1 VYRELLWIWRDEA
14 VSMRW
19 DEIRELWCDRQGHLR
34 RFSKESSMKKDMTSQ
49 QVETATLVRRVR
61 RTWLRQLLLILS
73 VIGPGLITANVDND
87 ATGITGYS
95 LAGAQYGYGLLWAVV
110 LVTISLAV
118 VQEMAARMGVVTGKG
133 LADLIRERF
142 GVRITFW
149 SMLLLLIANAAT
161 TVAEFAGVAGA
172 MDIFGVSP
180 FIAVP
185 VAAAVVWFLVI
196 RGSYKYVER
205 VLLALCLVYVSY
217 VASGFLVHPDWAQVL
232 HQTLVPPIQF
242 NQGYLLTL
250 VAVIGTTI
258 APWMQF
264 YQQSAIADKG
274 IEVKHLRYEQLD
286 TYVGAF
292 LTDFVAFFI
301 VICTGATLFV
311 HHIQITEAK
320 DAAIALEPLVG
331 GNGRIA
337 EILFGV
343 GLLNASVM
351 AASVL
356 PLSTAYSIAEAFGWE
371 RGVGRT
377 FKEAPQFLTLY
388 TLIIVLGAG
397 ITLFVPAD
405 RLVFVL
411 NLPNVVG
418 GMLLPLIL
426 VLMILLCND
435 RRLMGRY
442 VNGPIYN
449 YVAWITTVV
458 MTVLSALIIWSF
470 IFPFP

>member
-1 VYRELLWIWRDEA
+1 MKKSFATVPTEKVRT
-14 VSMRW
+14 SK
-19 DEIRELWCDRQGHLR
+19 LR
-34 RFSKESSMKKDMTSQ
+34 R
-49 QVETATLVRRVR
+49 RV
-61 RTWLRQLLLILS
+61 WLRQILILS
-73 VIGPGLITANVDND
+73 SVVGPGLITANVDND

-118 VQEMAARMGVVTGKG
+118 VQEMVARMGVVTGKG

-142 GVRITFW
+142 GVRITFG
-149 SMLLLLIANAAT
+149 SMTLLLIANIAT

-172 MDIFGVSP
+172 MDIFGVSV

-185 VAAAVVWFLVI
+185 LAAVLVWFLVI
-196 RGSYKYVER
+196 KGQYKYVER
-205 VLLALCLVYVSY
+205 FLLALCLIYVSY
-217 VASGFLVHPDWAQVL
+217 VVSGFLVHPDWTQVF
-232 HQTLVPPIQF
+232 HQTVVPSIQL

-264 YQQSAIADKG
+264 YQQSAIADKQ
-274 IEVKHLRYEQLD
+274 IPVAHLQYERID
-286 TYVGAF
+286 TYVGA
-292 LTDFVAFFI
+292 LITDSVAFFI

-311 HHIQITEAK
+311 HHIQINEAK
-320 DAAIALEPLVG
+320 DAALALGPLVG
-331 GNGRIA
+331 GNGHFA
-337 EILFGV
+337 SILFGI
-343 GLLNASVM
+343 GLLNASFM

-377 FKEAPQFLTLY
+377 FKEAPQFLFLY
-388 TLIIVLGAG
+388 TAIIVIGAG
-397 ITLFVPAD
+397 IVLFVPTGS
-405 RLVFVL
+405 LVFVL

-418 GMLLPLIL
+418 GMLLPVVL
-426 VLMILLCND
+426 VMMILLCND

-442 VNGPIYN
+442 VNGPIFN
-449 YVAWITTVV
+449 TVAWVTTIV
-458 MTVLSALIIWSF
+458 MTVLTLMIILTTLF
-470 IFPFP
+470 PGIFG

>member
-1 VYRELLWIWRDEA
+1 MA
-14 VSMRW
+14 
-19 DEIRELWCDRQGHLR
+19 
-34 RFSKESSMKKDMTSQ
+34 KEVMSPRKK
-49 QVETATLVRRVR
+49 RGIPH
-61 RTWLRQLLLILS
+61 RTRPRSPWMRQLILIFS
-73 VIGPGLITANVDND
+73 IIGPGLITANVDND

-118 VQEMAARMGVVTGKG
+118 VQEMVARMGVVTGKG

-142 GVRITFW
+142 GVKITFW
-149 SMLLLLIANAAT
+149 SMILLLIANAAT
-161 TVAEFAGVAGA
+161 TVAEFAGIAGA

-185 VAAAVVWFLVI
+185 VAAVLVWFLVV
-196 RGSYKYVER
+196 RGSYRYVER
-205 VLLALCLVYVSY
+205 VLLGLCLIYISY
-217 VASGFLVHPDWAQVL
+217 IVSGFLVHPDWAQVF
-232 HQTLVPPIQF
+232 HQTVIPPFQLK
-242 NQGYLLTL
+242 QGYLLTL
-250 VAVIGTTI
+250 IAVIGTTI

-264 YQQSAIADKG
+264 YQQSAIADKQ
-274 IEVKHLRYEQLD
+274 ISKAHLRYEQWD
-286 TYVGAF
+286 TYIGAL

-301 VICTGATLFV
+301 VVCTGATLFV
-311 HHIQITEAK
+311 HHIQINEAK
-320 DAAIALEPLVG
+320 DAALALGPLVG
-331 GNGRIA
+331 GNGHIA
-337 EILFGV
+337 QILFGI
-343 GLLNASVM
+343 GLLNASLM

-377 FKEAPQFLTLY
+377 FKEAPQFLSLY
-388 TLIIVLGAG
+388 TGIIVIGAVV
-397 ITLFVPAD
+397 TLFVPKD

-418 GMLLPLIL
+418 GMLLPVIL

-442 VNGPIYN
+442 VNGRIYN
-449 YVAWITTVV
+449 VIAWTTTIV
-458 MTVLSALIIWSF
+458 MTVLTLLIILST
-470 IFPFP
+470 IFPALFGGT

>member
-1 VYRELLWIWRDEA
+1 MNKVLLT
-14 VSMRW
+14 
-19 DEIRELWCDRQGHLR
+19 RQR
-34 RFSKESSMKKDMTSQ
+34 K
-49 QVETATLVRRVR
+49 VRRV
-61 RTWLRQLLLILS
+61 WMRQLLILLS

-133 LADLIRERF
+133 LADLIREKF

-180 FIAVP
+180 YIAVP
-185 VAAAVVWFLVI
+185 VAAVVVWVLVV
-196 RGSYKYVER
+196 RGSYRYVER
-205 VLLALCLVYVSY
+205 ILLALCLIYFTYVI
-217 VASGFLVHPDWAQVL
+217 SGFLVHPNWGEVL
-232 HQTLVPPIQF
+232 HQTLVPPIQL

-264 YQQSAIADKG
+264 YQQSAIADKH
-274 IEVKHLRYEQLD
+274 IKIAHLRYEQID
-286 TYVGAF
+286 TYVGTF

-311 HHIQITEAK
+311 HHIQINEAK
-320 DAAIALEPLVG
+320 DAALALAPLVR
-331 GNGRIA
+331 GNGQIA

-343 GLLNASVM
+343 GLLNASLM

-371 RGVGRT
+371 RGVGRN
-377 FKEAPQFLTLY
+377 FKEAPQFLALY
-388 TLIIVLGAG
+388 TFIIAVGAG
-397 ITLFVPAD
+397 ITLFVPKN

-426 VLMILLCND
+426 ILMILLCND

-442 VNGPIYN
+442 VNGRANNI
-449 YVAWITTVV
+449 VAWITTIV
-458 MTVLSALIIWSF
+458 MTVLTLLIVVTT
-470 IFPFP
+470 IFPNLFSG

>member
-1 VYRELLWIWRDEA
+1 
-14 VSMRW
+14 
-19 DEIRELWCDRQGHLR
+19 
-34 RFSKESSMKKDMTSQ
+34 MKKTITSRKLP
-49 QVETATLVRRVR
+49 ARSRRQMR
-61 RTWLRQLLLILS
+61 MRQLLIMLS

-95 LAGAQYGYGLLWAVV
+95 LAGAQYGYGLLWAIV

-118 VQEMAARMGVVTGKG
+118 VQEMVARMGVVTGKG

-149 SMLLLLIANAAT
+149 SMFLLLIANAAT

-172 MDIFGVSP
+172 MDIFSVSP

-185 VAAAVVWFLVI
+185 IAAVVVWFLVI

-205 VLLALCLVYVSY
+205 VLLVLCVIFVSY
-217 VASGFLVHPDWAQVL
+217 VASGILVHPDWGQVFY
-232 HQTLVPPIQF
+232 QTIHPPIQL

-264 YQQSAIADKG
+264 YQQSAIADKQ
-274 IEVKHLRYEQLD
+274 ISVSHLNYERLD

-301 VICTGATLFV
+301 VVATGATLFV
-311 HHIQITEAK
+311 HHIQINEAK
-320 DAAIALEPLVG
+320 DAALALGPLVG

-337 EILFGV
+337 SILFGV
-343 GLLNASVM
+343 GLLNASLM

-377 FKEAPQFLTLY
+377 FQEAPAFLSLY
-388 TLIIVLGAG
+388 TAIIVLGAG
-397 ITLFVPAD
+397 ITLFVPED

-418 GMLLPLIL
+418 GMLLPVVL

-435 RRLMGRY
+435 RSLMGRH
-442 VNGPIYN
+442 VNGRVFNI
-449 YVAWITTVV
+449 VAWATAIL
-458 MTVLSALIIWSF
+458 MTVLTLLIILSTL
-470 IFPFP
+470 FPNLFGAS

>member
-1 VYRELLWIWRDEA
+1 MNKVLLT
-14 VSMRW
+14 
-19 DEIRELWCDRQGHLR
+19 RQR
-34 RFSKESSMKKDMTSQ
+34 K
-49 QVETATLVRRVR
+49 VRRV
-61 RTWLRQLLLILS
+61 WMRQLLILLS

-133 LADLIRERF
+133 LADLIREKF

-180 FIAVP
+180 YIAVP
-185 VAAAVVWFLVI
+185 VAAVVVWVLVV
-196 RGSYKYVER
+196 RGSYRYVER
-205 VLLALCLVYVSY
+205 ILLVLCLIYFTYVI
-217 VASGFLVHPDWAQVL
+217 SGFLVHPNWGEVL
-232 HQTLVPPIQF
+232 HQTLVPPIRL

-264 YQQSAIADKG
+264 YQQSAIADKH
-274 IEVKHLRYEQLD
+274 IKIAHLRYEQID
-286 TYVGAF
+286 TYVGTF

-311 HHIQITEAK
+311 HHIQINEAK
-320 DAAIALEPLVG
+320 DAALALAPLVR
-331 GNGRIA
+331 GNGQIA

-343 GLLNASVM
+343 GLLNASLM

-371 RGVGRT
+371 RGVGRN
-377 FKEAPQFLTLY
+377 FKEAPQFLALY
-388 TLIIVLGAG
+388 TFIIAVGAG
-397 ITLFVPAD
+397 ITLFVPKD

-426 VLMILLCND
+426 ILMILLCND

-442 VNGPIYN
+442 VNGRANNI
-449 YVAWITTVV
+449 VAWVTTIV
-458 MTVLSALIIWSF
+458 MTVLTLLIVVTT
-470 IFPFP
+470 IFPNLFSG

>member
-1 VYRELLWIWRDEA
+1 MNKVLLT
-14 VSMRW
+14 
-19 DEIRELWCDRQGHLR
+19 RQR
-34 RFSKESSMKKDMTSQ
+34 K
-49 QVETATLVRRVR
+49 VRRV
-61 RTWLRQLLLILS
+61 WMRQLLILLS

-133 LADLIRERF
+133 LADLIREKF

-180 FIAVP
+180 YIAVP
-185 VAAAVVWFLVI
+185 VAAVVVWVLVV
-196 RGSYKYVER
+196 RGSYRYVER
-205 VLLALCLVYVSY
+205 ILLVLCLIYFTYVI
-217 VASGFLVHPDWAQVL
+217 SGFLVHPNWGEVL
-232 HQTLVPPIQF
+232 HQTLVPPIRL

-264 YQQSAIADKG
+264 YQQSAIADKH
-274 IEVKHLRYEQLD
+274 IKIAHLRYEQID
-286 TYVGAF
+286 TYVGTF

-311 HHIQITEAK
+311 HHIQINEAK
-320 DAAIALEPLVG
+320 DAALALAPLVR
-331 GNGRIA
+331 GNGQIA

-343 GLLNASVM
+343 GLLNASLM

-371 RGVGRT
+371 RGVGRN
-377 FKEAPQFLTLY
+377 FKEAPQFLALY
-388 TLIIVLGAG
+388 TFIIAVGAG
-397 ITLFVPAD
+397 ITLFVPKD

-426 VLMILLCND
+426 ILMILLCND

-442 VNGPIYN
+442 VNGRANNI
-449 YVAWITTVV
+449 VAWITTIV
-458 MTVLSALIIWSF
+458 MTVLTLLIVVTT
-470 IFPFP
+470 IFPNLFSG

>member
-1 VYRELLWIWRDEA
+1 MNKVA
-14 VSMRW
+14 VT
-19 DEIRELWCDRQGHLR
+19 RQR
-34 RFSKESSMKKDMTSQ
+34 K
-49 QVETATLVRRVR
+49 VRRV
-61 RTWLRQLLLILS
+61 WMRQLLILLS

-95 LAGAQYGYGLLWAVV
+95 LAGAQYGYGLLWAIV
-110 LVTISLAV
+110 LVTFSLAV

-133 LADLIRERF
+133 LADLIREKF

-149 SMLLLLIANAAT
+149 SMLLLLVANAAT

-180 FIAVP
+180 YIAVP
-185 VAAAVVWFLVI
+185 VAAVVVWVLVV
-196 RGSYKYVER
+196 RGSYRYVER
-205 VLLALCLVYVSY
+205 ILLVLCLIYFSY
-217 VASGFLVHPDWAQVL
+217 VISGFLVHPNWGQVL
-232 HQTLVPPIQF
+232 HETLVPHLQL

-264 YQQSAIADKG
+264 YQQSAIADKN
-274 IEVKHLRYEQLD
+274 IKISQLRYEQID
-286 TYVGAF
+286 TYLGSF

-311 HHIQITEAK
+311 HHIQIKEAK
-320 DAAIALEPLVG
+320 DAALALAPLVQ

-343 GLLNASVM
+343 GLLNASLM

-371 RGVGRT
+371 RGVGRS
-377 FKEAPQFLTLY
+377 FREAPQFLTLY
-388 TLIIVLGAG
+388 TFIIVVGAG
-397 ITLFVPAD
+397 ITLFVPKD
-405 RLVFVL
+405 RLIFVL

-435 RRLMGRY
+435 RRLMGRF
-442 VNGPIYN
+442 VNGRLKN
-449 YVAWITTVV
+449 VVVWATTIV
-458 MTVLSALIIWSF
+458 MTILTLLIILST
-470 IFPFP
+470 IFPGLFGG

>member
-1 VYRELLWIWRDEA
+1 MNKVLLT
-14 VSMRW
+14 
-19 DEIRELWCDRQGHLR
+19 RQR
-34 RFSKESSMKKDMTSQ
+34 K
-49 QVETATLVRRVR
+49 VRRV
-61 RTWLRQLLLILS
+61 WMRQLLILLS

-133 LADLIRERF
+133 LADLIREKF

-180 FIAVP
+180 YIAVP
-185 VAAAVVWFLVI
+185 VAAVVVWVLVV
-196 RGSYKYVER
+196 RGSYRYVER
-205 VLLALCLVYVSY
+205 ILLALCLIYFTYVI
-217 VASGFLVHPDWAQVL
+217 SGFLVHPNWGEVL
-232 HQTLVPPIQF
+232 HQTLVPPIQL
-242 NQGYLLTL
+242 NQRYLLTL

-264 YQQSAIADKG
+264 YQQSAIADKH
-274 IEVKHLRYEQLD
+274 IKIAHLRYEQID
-286 TYVGAF
+286 TYLGAF

-311 HHIQITEAK
+311 HHIQINEAK
-320 DAAIALEPLVG
+320 DAALALAPLVR
-331 GNGRIA
+331 GNGQIA

-343 GLLNASVM
+343 GLLNASLM

-371 RGVGRT
+371 RGVGRN
-377 FKEAPQFLTLY
+377 FKEAPQFLALY
-388 TLIIVLGAG
+388 TFIIAVGAG
-397 ITLFVPAD
+397 ITLFVPKD

-426 VLMILLCND
+426 ILMILLCND

-442 VNGPIYN
+442 VNGRANNI
-449 YVAWITTVV
+449 VAWVTTIV
-458 MTVLSALIIWSF
+458 MTVLTLLIVVTT
-470 IFPFP
+470 IFPNLFSG

>member
-1 VYRELLWIWRDEA
+1 MNKVA
-14 VSMRW
+14 MA
-19 DEIRELWCDRQGHLR
+19 RQ
-34 RFSKESSMKKDMTSQ
+34 KQ
-49 QVETATLVRRVR
+49 VRRV
-61 RTWLRQLLLILS
+61 WLRQLMLILS

-87 ATGITGYS
+87 ATGIAGYS

-118 VQEMAARMGVVTGKG
+118 VQEMVARMGVVTGKG
-133 LADLIRERF
+133 LADLIREKF

-149 SMLLLLIANAAT
+149 SMLLLLIANTAT

-180 FIAVP
+180 YIAVP
-185 VAAAVVWFLVI
+185 VAAVLVWVLVI
-196 RGSYKYVER
+196 RGNYKYVER
-205 VLLALCLVYVSY
+205 VLLALCLIYLTYVI
-217 VASGFLVHPDWAQVL
+217 SGFLVHPDWTTVL
-232 HQTLVPPIQF
+232 QQTFVPPIQL
-242 NQGYLLTL
+242 NQGYLLTF

-264 YQQSAIADKG
+264 YQQSAIADKH
-274 IEVKHLRYEQLD
+274 IAIKHLNIERMD

-292 LTDFVAFFI
+292 ITDFVAFFI
-301 VICTGATLFV
+301 VVSTGATLFI
-311 HHIQITEAK
+311 HHIQINQAS
-320 DAAIALEPLVG
+320 DAAAALGPLA
-331 GNGRIA
+331 GNYA
-337 EILFGV
+337 KILFGI
-343 GLLNASVM
+343 GLLNASLM

-377 FKEAPQFLTLY
+377 WKEAPQFLSLY
-388 TLIIVLGAG
+388 TFIIVVGAG

-426 VLMILLCND
+426 ILMIILCND
-435 RRLMGRY
+435 RRLLGRY
-442 VNGPIYN
+442 VNGPIFN
-449 YVAWITTVV
+449 VIAWITTIV
-458 MTVLSALIIWSF
+458 MSILTLLIIVSTV
-470 IFPFP
+470 FPQVFGG

>member
-1 VYRELLWIWRDEA
+1 
-14 VSMRW
+14 
-19 DEIRELWCDRQGHLR
+19 
-34 RFSKESSMKKDMTSQ
+34 MKKTITSRKLP
-49 QVETATLVRRVR
+49 ARSRRQMR
-61 RTWLRQLLLILS
+61 MRQLLIMLS

-95 LAGAQYGYGLLWAVV
+95 LAGAQYGYGLLWAIV

-118 VQEMAARMGVVTGKG
+118 VQEMVARMGVVTGKG

-149 SMLLLLIANAAT
+149 SMFLLLIANAAT

-185 VAAAVVWFLVI
+185 IAAVVVWFLVI

-205 VLLALCLVYVSY
+205 VLLVLCVIFVSY
-217 VASGFLVHPDWAQVL
+217 VASGILVHPDWGQVFY
-232 HQTLVPPIQF
+232 QTIHPPIQL

-264 YQQSAIADKG
+264 YQQSAIADKQ
-274 IEVKHLRYEQLD
+274 ISVSHLNYERLD

-301 VICTGATLFV
+301 VVATGATLFV
-311 HHIQITEAK
+311 HHIQINEAK
-320 DAAIALEPLVG
+320 DAALALGPLVG

-337 EILFGV
+337 SILFGV
-343 GLLNASVM
+343 GLLNASLM

-377 FKEAPQFLTLY
+377 FQEAPAFLSLY
-388 TLIIVLGAG
+388 TAIIVLGAG
-397 ITLFVPAD
+397 ITLFVPED

-418 GMLLPLIL
+418 GMLLPVVL

-435 RRLMGRY
+435 RSLMGRH
-442 VNGPIYN
+442 VNGRVFNI
-449 YVAWITTVV
+449 VAWATAIL
-458 MTVLSALIIWSF
+458 MTVLTLLIILSTL
-470 IFPFP
+470 FPNLFGAS

>member
-1 VYRELLWIWRDEA
+1 MNTTVR
-14 VSMRW
+14 
-19 DEIRELWCDRQGHLR
+19 
-34 RFSKESSMKKDMTSQ
+34 KQ
-49 QVETATLVRRVR
+49 QQKVRRV
-61 RTWLRQLLLILS
+61 WMRQLLLLLS

-95 LAGAQYGYGLLWAVV
+95 LAGAQYGYGLLWAIV

-118 VQEMAARMGVVTGKG
+118 VQEMAARMGVVTNKG
-133 LADLIRERF
+133 LSDLIRERF

-149 SMLLLLIANAAT
+149 SMLLLLIANVAT
-161 TVAEFAGVAGA
+161 TVAEFAGIAGA
-172 MDIFGVSP
+172 MDIFNVSS

-185 VAAAVVWFLVI
+185 LAAIVVWILVI

-205 VLLALCLVYVSY
+205 VLLVLCLIYASY
-217 VASGFLVHPDWAQVL
+217 IFSGFLVHPDWGQVF
-232 HQTLVPPIQF
+232 HQTIIPPLQL

-264 YQQSAIADKG
+264 YQQSAIADKH
-274 IEVKHLRYEQLD
+274 IQIKHLNYERID

-301 VICTGATLFV
+301 VVCTGATLFV
-311 HHIQITEAK
+311 HHIQINEAK

-337 EILFGV
+337 EILFAV
-343 GLLNASVM
+343 GLLNASLM

-371 RGVGRT
+371 RGIGRT
-377 FKEAPQFLTLY
+377 FREAPQFLWLY
-388 TLIIVLGAG
+388 TFIIIVGAG
-397 ITLFVPAD
+397 ITLFVPKD

-418 GMLLPLIL
+418 GMLLPL
-426 VLMILLCND
+426 VLLLMLILCND
-435 RRLMGRY
+435 RHLMGRY
-442 VNGPIYN
+442 VNGPIFN
-449 YVAWITTVV
+449 VIAWITTIL
-458 MTVLSALIIWSF
+458 MTVLTLLIIVSTV
-470 IFPFP
+470 FPGLFAGS

>member
-1 VYRELLWIWRDEA
+1 MNQLGKTRPTRTLARKRRA
-14 VSMRW
+14 VW
-19 DEIRELWCDRQGHLR
+19 
-34 RFSKESSMKKDMTSQ
+34 
-49 QVETATLVRRVR
+49 V
-61 RTWLRQLLLILS
+61 RQLLLLLS
-73 VIGPGLITANVDND
+73 VVGPGLITANVDND

-95 LAGAQYGYGLLWAVV
+95 LAGAQYGYGLLWAIV

-118 VQEMAARMGVVTGKG
+118 VQEMVARMGVVTGKG

-149 SMLLLLIANAAT
+149 SMALLLIANAAT
-161 TVAEFAGVAGA
+161 TVAEFAGIAGA

-180 FIAVP
+180 LIAVP
-185 VAAAVVWFLVI
+185 VAAVVVWFLVV
-196 RGSYKYVER
+196 RGNYKYVER
-205 VLLALCLVYVSY
+205 ILLVLCVIYLSY
-217 VASGFLVHPDWAQVL
+217 VGSGLLVHPDWMQIF
-232 HQTLVPPIQF
+232 HQTVLPPLQF

-264 YQQSAIADKG
+264 YQQSSVADKQ
-274 IEVKHLRYEQLD
+274 IPVKHLRYEQLD
-286 TYVGAF
+286 TFVGAF

-301 VICTGATLFV
+301 VVCTGATLFV
-311 HHIQITEAK
+311 HHVQINEAK
-320 DAAIALEPLVG
+320 DAALALEPLVG
-331 GNGRIA
+331 GNGKIA
-337 EILFGV
+337 AILFGV
-343 GLLNASVM
+343 GLLNASLM

-356 PLSTAYSIAEAFGWE
+356 PLSTAYSVAEAFGWE

-388 TLIIVLGAG
+388 TTIIILGAG
-397 ITLFVPAD
+397 ITLFVPKD

-418 GMLLPLIL
+418 GMLLPLVL

-442 VNGPIYN
+442 TNGRIYN
-449 YVAWITTVV
+449 VVAWGTTIL
-458 MTVLSALIIWSF
+458 MTVLTLLIILTTL
-470 IFPFP
+470 FPGLSGGS

>member
-1 VYRELLWIWRDEA
+1 MNKTDKVGTPTDKIA
-14 VSMRW
+14 VTK
-19 DEIRELWCDRQGHLR
+19 Q
-34 RFSKESSMKKDMTSQ
+34 
-49 QVETATLVRRVR
+49 RRVR
-61 RTWLRQLLLILS
+61 RVWTRQILVLLS

-118 VQEMAARMGVVTGKG
+118 VQEMVARMGVVTGKG
-133 LADLIRERF
+133 LADLIREHF

-149 SMLLLLIANAAT
+149 SMFLLLIANIAT
-161 TVAEFAGVAGA
+161 TVAEFAGIAGA

-185 VAAAVVWFLVI
+185 IAAILVWFLVI
-196 RGSYKYVER
+196 RGQYKYVER
-205 VLLALCLVYVSY
+205 FLLLLCIIFVSY
-217 VASGFLVHPDWAQVL
+217 IVSGFLVHPDWTQVFQ
-232 HQTLVPPIQF
+232 QTIRPPIQL

-264 YQQSAIADKG
+264 YQQSAIADKR
-274 IEVKHLRYEQLD
+274 IPVAHLNYERID

-292 LTDFVAFFI
+292 ITDFVAFFI

-311 HHIQITEAK
+311 HHIQINEAK
-320 DAAIALEPLVG
+320 DAALALGPLAG
-331 GNGRIA
+331 GNGQIA
-337 EILFGV
+337 SILFGV
-343 GLLNASVM
+343 GLLNASFM

-356 PLSTAYSIAEAFGWE
+356 PLSTAYSISEAFGWE
-371 RGVGRT
+371 RGVGRK
-377 FKEAPQFLTLY
+377 FKEAPQFLILY
-388 TLIIVLGAG
+388 TTIIIIGAG
-397 ITLFVPAD
+397 LVLFVSAKQ
-405 RLVFVL
+405 LIFVL

-418 GMLLPLIL
+418 GMLLPVIL

-442 VNGPIYN
+442 VNGPIFN
-449 YVAWITTVV
+449 VVAWLTAIV
-458 MTVLSALIIWSF
+458 MTVLTLLIILTT
-470 IFPFP
+470 IFPGL

>member
-1 VYRELLWIWRDEA
+1 
-14 VSMRW
+14 
-19 DEIRELWCDRQGHLR
+19 
-34 RFSKESSMKKDMTSQ
+34 MKKELTQQQGKVTPRVHRTS
-49 QVETATLVRRVR
+49 RVR
-61 RTWLRQLLLILS
+61 HTWMRQVLLLLS

-133 LADLIRERF
+133 LSDLIRERF
-142 GVRITFW
+142 GVKITFW
-149 SMLLLLIANAAT
+149 SMLLLLVANIAT
-161 TVAEFAGVAGA
+161 TVAEFAGIAGA

-185 VAAAVVWFLVI
+185 VAAVAVWVLVI

-205 VLLALCLVYVSY
+205 ILLALCVIYATY
-217 VASGFLVHPDWAQVL
+217 IASGFLVHPDWGQVF
-232 HQTLVPPIQF
+232 HETVVPPFQL

-250 VAVIGTTI
+250 VAVVGTTI

-264 YQQSAIADKG
+264 YQQSAIADKQ
-274 IEVKHLRYEQLD
+274 ISPKHLRYEQID

-301 VICTGATLFV
+301 VVCTGATLYV
-311 HHIQITEAK
+311 HHIQIKEAK
-320 DAAIALEPLVG
+320 DAALALGPLVG
-331 GNGRIA
+331 GNGQIA
-337 EILFGV
+337 EILFGI
-343 GLLNASVM
+343 GLLNASLM

-371 RGVGRT
+371 RGVSRS
-377 FKEAPQFLTLY
+377 FKEAPQFLFLY
-388 TLIIVLGAG
+388 TFIIVMGAG
-397 ITLFVPAD
+397 ITLLVPKD

-418 GMLLPLIL
+418 GMLLPLVLI
-426 VLMILLCND
+426 LMILLCND

-442 VNGPIYN
+442 VNGRIYN
-449 YVAWITTVV
+449 GVAWTTTVL
-458 MTVLSALIIWSF
+458 MTVLTLLIIVTTL
-470 IFPFP
+470 FPGLFGGS

>member
-1 VYRELLWIWRDEA
+1 MNKSVMTRQRRIRHVW
-14 VSMRW
+14 MR
-19 DEIRELWCDRQGHLR
+19 
-34 RFSKESSMKKDMTSQ
+34 
-49 QVETATLVRRVR
+49 QV
-61 RTWLRQLLLILS
+61 LLLLS
-73 VIGPGLITANVDND
+73 VVGPGLITANVDND

-110 LVTISLAV
+110 LITISLAV
-118 VQEMAARMGVVTGKG
+118 VQEMCARMGVVTGKG
-133 LADLIRERF
+133 LGDLIRERF

-172 MDIFGVSP
+172 MDIFGISP

-185 VAAAVVWFLVI
+185 VAAVLVWFLVI

-205 VLLALCLVYVSY
+205 ILLALCLIYFTY
-217 VASGFLVHPDWAQVL
+217 VASGFLVHPNWGDVL
-232 HQTLVPPIQF
+232 HQTINPPLRLD
-242 NQGYLLTL
+242 QGYLLTL

-264 YQQSAIADKG
+264 YQQSAIADKR
-274 IEVKHLRYEQLD
+274 IPVEHLQYERVD
-286 TYVGAF
+286 TYIGAF

-301 VICTGATLFV
+301 VVATGATLFV
-311 HHIQITEAK
+311 HHIPITQAK
-320 DAAIALEPLVG
+320 DAALALVPLVG

-337 EILFGV
+337 EVLFAV
-343 GLLNASVM
+343 GLLNASLM

-377 FKEAPQFLTLY
+377 FREAPQFLTLY
-388 TLIIVLGAG
+388 TSIIIVGAG

-405 RLVFVL
+405 RLIFVL

-442 VNGPIYN
+442 VNGGLRN
-449 YVAWITTVV
+449 GVAWATTIL
-458 MTVLSALIIWSF
+458 MTVLTLLIILTT
-470 IFPFP
+470 IFPGLFGG

>member
-1 VYRELLWIWRDEA
+1 MTKMLKTPESLTRRP
-14 VSMRW
+14 
-19 DEIRELWCDRQGHLR
+19 LR
-34 RFSKESSMKKDMTSQ
+34 RG
-49 QVETATLVRRVR
+49 
-61 RTWLRQLLLILS
+61 WWRQMLILFS

-118 VQEMAARMGVVTGKG
+118 VQEMVARMGVVTGKG

-142 GVRITFW
+142 GVKTTFW
-149 SMLLLLIANAAT
+149 SMVLLLIANAAT
-161 TVAEFAGVAGA
+161 TVAEFAGIAGA

-180 FIAVP
+180 LIAVP
-185 VAAAVVWFLVI
+185 VAAVAVWFLVL

-205 VLLALCLVYVSY
+205 VLLVLCLIYISY
-217 VASGFLVHPDWAQVL
+217 IVSGFLVHPDWTQVF
-232 HQTLVPPIQF
+232 HQTVTPPLQL
-242 NQGYLLTL
+242 NQGYMLTL

-264 YQQSAIADKG
+264 YQQSAIADKA
-274 IEVKHLRYEQLD
+274 IPVKHLRYEQID
-286 TYVGAF
+286 TFIGAF

-301 VICTGATLFV
+301 VVCTGATLFL
-311 HHIQITEAK
+311 HHIQINEAK
-320 DAAIALEPLVG
+320 DAALALGPLVG
-331 GNGRIA
+331 GNGRLA
-337 EILFGV
+337 QILFGV
-343 GLLNASVM
+343 GLLNASLM

-377 FKEAPQFLTLY
+377 FKEAPQFLSLY
-388 TLIIVLGAG
+388 TGIILVGAG
-397 ITLFVPAD
+397 ITLFVPKD

-418 GMLLPLIL
+418 GMLLPVVL

-435 RRLMGRY
+435 RRLMGNY
-442 VNGPIYN
+442 TNGLLFN
-449 YVAWITTVV
+449 SVAWVTTIV
-458 MTVLSALIIWSF
+458 MTVLTLLIILTTL
-470 IFPFP
+470 FPGLFGGA

>member
-1 VYRELLWIWRDEA
+1 
-14 VSMRW
+14 
-19 DEIRELWCDRQGHLR
+19 
-34 RFSKESSMKKDMTSQ
+34 MKKEMTPQ
-49 QVETATLVRRVR
+49 QMETARRVRRVR

-95 LAGAQYGYGLLWAVV
+95 LAGAQYGYGLLWAIV

-149 SMLLLLIANAAT
+149 SMLLLLIANIAT
-161 TVAEFAGVAGA
+161 TVAEFAGIAGA

-180 FIAVP
+180 FIAIP
-185 VAAAVVWFLVI
+185 VAAIAVWFLVI

-205 VLLALCLVYVSY
+205 ILLALCLIYVSY
-217 VASGFLVHPDWAQVL
+217 VVSGFIVHPDWAQVF
-232 HQTLVPPIQF
+232 HQMAVPPIQL

-274 IEVKHLRYEQLD
+274 IKVAHLRYERLD

-301 VICTGATLFV
+301 VVCTGATLFV
-311 HHIQITEAK
+311 HHIKINEAK
-320 DAAIALEPLVG
+320 DAALALAPLVG
-331 GNGRIA
+331 GNGHIA

-343 GLLNASVM
+343 GLLNASLM

-371 RGVGRT
+371 RGVSRS
-377 FKEAPQFLTLY
+377 FKEAPQFLFLY
-388 TLIIVLGAG
+388 TLIIAIGAG
-397 ITLFVPAD
+397 TILFVPAD

-418 GMLLPLIL
+418 GMLLPLVL
-426 VLMILLCND
+426 VLMIILCND

-442 VNGPIYN
+442 VNGRVYN
-449 YVAWITTVV
+449 MVAWVTTVV
-458 MTVLSALIIWSF
+458 MTILTLLIILSTL
-470 IFPFP
+470 FPGLFGG

>member
-1 VYRELLWIWRDEA
+1 MKPTETKRVTRKLPHKQRAAW
-14 VSMRW
+14 V
-19 DEIRELWCDRQGHLR
+19 RQ
-34 RFSKESSMKKDMTSQ
+34 
-49 QVETATLVRRVR
+49 V
-61 RTWLRQLLLILS
+61 LLLLS
-73 VIGPGLITANVDND
+73 VVGPGLITANVDND

-118 VQEMAARMGVVTGKG
+118 VQEMVARMGVVTGKG

-142 GVRITFW
+142 GVKITFW
-149 SMLLLLIANAAT
+149 SMLLLLVANAAT

-185 VAAAVVWFLVI
+185 VAAIVVWVLVT

-205 VLLALCLVYVSY
+205 VLLVLCLIYVSY
-217 VASGFLVHPDWAQVL
+217 VVSGLLVHADWAQVF
-232 HQTLVPPIQF
+232 HQTMVPPIQL

-264 YQQSAIADKG
+264 YQQSAIADKQ
-274 IEVKHLRYEQLD
+274 IPLKHLNYERID

-301 VICTGATLFV
+301 VVCTGATLFV
-311 HHIQITEAK
+311 HHIQINEAK
-320 DAAIALEPLVG
+320 DAALALVPLVG

-343 GLLNASVM
+343 GLLNASLM

-371 RGVGRT
+371 RGVGHT
-377 FKEAPQFLTLY
+377 FTEAPQFFSLY
-388 TLIIVLGAG
+388 SGIIVVGAG
-397 ITLFVPAD
+397 ITLFVPTD

-442 VNGPIYN
+442 RNGRIFN
-449 YVAWITTVV
+449 AVAWITTIL
-458 MTVLSALIIWSF
+458 MTLLTLLIILSTL
-470 IFPFP
+470 FPGLFGGS

>member
-1 VYRELLWIWRDEA
+1 
-14 VSMRW
+14 M
-19 DEIRELWCDRQGHLR
+19 
-34 RFSKESSMKKDMTSQ
+34 
-49 QVETATLVRRVR
+49 
-61 RTWLRQLLLILS
+61 RQLLLILS

-87 ATGITGYS
+87 ATGIAGYS
-95 LAGAQYGYGLLWAVV
+95 LAGATYGYGLLWAVV

-118 VQEMAARMGVVTGKG
+118 VQEMVARMGVVTGKG

-149 SMLLLLIANAAT
+149 SMLLLLIANTAT
-161 TVAEFAGVAGA
+161 AVAEFAGISGA
-172 MDIFGVSP
+172 MSIFGVSQ

-185 VAAAVVWFLVI
+185 LAAVVVWVLVV

-205 VLLALCLVYVSY
+205 ILLLLCLIYLTY
-217 VASGFLVHPDWAQVL
+217 IFSGFIVHPDWAQVL
-232 HQTLVPPIQF
+232 HQTLVPAFQF

-264 YQQSAIADKG
+264 YQQSAIADKQ
-274 IEVKHLRYEQLD
+274 ISITHLNYERID

-301 VICTGATLFV
+301 VVCTGATLFV
-311 HHIQITEAK
+311 HHIQIKQAK
-320 DAAIALEPLVG
+320 DAALALVPLVG
-331 GNGRIA
+331 GNGHLA
-337 EILFGV
+337 EILFAV
-343 GLLNASVM
+343 GLLNASLM

-388 TLIIVLGAG
+388 TFIIVMGAG
-397 ITLFVPAD
+397 ITLFVPED
-405 RLVFVL
+405 RLIFVL

-418 GMLLPLIL
+418 GMLLPLVL
-426 VLMILLCND
+426 VLMIILCND

-442 VNGPIYN
+442 VNGRVFNVI
-449 YVAWITTVV
+449 ALATTIIMTILTAMIMITTVV
-458 MTVLSALIIWSF
+458 PGLFGS
-470 IFPFP
+470 